1 MGKCRS
7 RTTSRSSSSGSIA
20 TNVRWGK
27 ASNSR
32 YSRGAGGAATLHVLA
47 TGLEATSVQA
57 SKDIDVMLFF
67 FYLFEKRLQRGH
79 ARRGWKAVEVF
90 KYLNCGEASGVAG
103 LHRL

>member
-1 MGKCRS
+1 MFPLIS
-7 RTTSRSSSSGSIA
+7 
-20 TNVRWGK
+20 
-27 ASNSR
+27 
-32 YSRGAGGAATLHVLA
+32 
-47 TGLEATSVQA
+47 QA

-103 LHRL
+103 RSGSYVDT